1 MAQFIVTTKQAF
13 GLTQEHLQ
21 ASGIYKNVVRKGV
34 ITDLEKLIT
43 AAQAENL
50 AIKIVSGYRSFD
62 RQLSIWNAK
71 ATGQKPIYDSDD
83 NIVNI
88 ANISDSDKVKAIC
101 LYSAIP
107 GLSRHHWGTDF
118 DIVDANVTNSEI
130 QLTALEAETKYKK
143 LHSFL
148 DNYLP
153 QTAFFRPY
161 AQYSGK
167 VAAEPWHIS
176 YQPIAQQYSKI
187 ITKELFLELL
197 STAKI
202 QLKST
207 LINEIDYY
215 LTFFN

>member
-1 MAQFIVTTKQAF
+1 MQFTVTAKQAF
-13 GLTQEHLQ
+13 GLTQAHLQ
-21 ASGIYKNVVRKGV
+21 ASGRYKNIVHKSV
-34 ITDLEKLIT
+34 IVDLEKLIAAAT
-43 AAQAENL
+43 ATDI
-50 AIKIVSGYRSFD
+50 AIKIISGYRSFD

-71 ATGQKPIYDSDD
+71 ATGQKPIFDSAG
-83 NIVNI
+83 NTINI

-107 GLSRHHWGTDF
+107 GLSRHHWGSDF
-118 DIVDANVTNSEI
+118 DIVDANVENSAI
-130 QLTALEAETKYKK
+130 QLTAVEAATKYKK

-161 AQYSGK
+161 AEYSGK

-176 YQPIAQQYSKI
+176 YRPLADQYSKI
-187 ITKELFLELL
+187 ITQELFLELL
-197 STAKI
+197 ATAKI

-215 LTFFN
+215 FTFFN